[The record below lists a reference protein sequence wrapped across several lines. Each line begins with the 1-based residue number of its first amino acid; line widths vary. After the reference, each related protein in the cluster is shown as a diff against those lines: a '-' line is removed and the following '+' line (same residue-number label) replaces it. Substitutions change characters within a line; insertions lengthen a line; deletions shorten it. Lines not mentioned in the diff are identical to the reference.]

1 MDKVDG
7 NEREQVFEH
16 CFKAD
21 MLWGHS
27 MMMAIKLEEGWRSES
42 IEPGLANM
50 LRLGLWDWRED
61 QGDKKNFLAQRAMR
75 VAGCIGTK
83 LAFQVKEQE
92 QRASAFHSSLDED

>member
-21 MLWGHS
+21 ALWGHS
-27 MMMAIKLEEGWRSES
+27 MMMAIKLEEGWRSKS
-42 IEPGLANM
+42 IKPGLANM

-83 LAFQVKEQE
+83 LAFQIKEQE